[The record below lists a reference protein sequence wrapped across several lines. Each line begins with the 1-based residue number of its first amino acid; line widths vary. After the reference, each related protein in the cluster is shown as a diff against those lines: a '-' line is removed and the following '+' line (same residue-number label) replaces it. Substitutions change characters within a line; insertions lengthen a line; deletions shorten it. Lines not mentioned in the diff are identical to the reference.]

1 MKKEQKKQ
9 VEADVECE
17 IIPSM
22 PTETEV
28 NVCMFY
34 GQIRNI
40 IDNEKYIIIN
50 LRVKYEK
57 YGRLYTII
65 VPIWF
70 FGRELCEEVRENAVV
85 GECVKIAAHI
95 QNKDTDNNNIEIA
108 VVANDIIF

>member
-1 MKKEQKKQ
+1 MKNEQIETN
-9 VEADVECE
+9 VENS
-17 IIPSM
+17 IISTM
-22 PTETEV
+22 PTEEDV
-28 NVCMFY
+28 NLCSLY

-40 IDNEKYIIIN
+40 IDNEKYILVN

-70 FGRELCEEVRENAVV
+70 FGRELCDEVRENAVV

-108 VVANDIIF
+108 VVANDINF

>member
-1 MKKEQKKQ
+1 MKNEQIETN
-9 VEADVECE
+9 VENS
-17 IIPSM
+17 IISTM
-22 PTETEV
+22 PTEEDV
-28 NVCMFY
+28 NICSLY

-40 IDNEKYIIIN
+40 IDNEKYILVN

-70 FGRELCEEVRENAVV
+70 FGRELCDEVRENAVV

-108 VVANDIIF
+108 VVANDINF